1 MSTVAKS
8 ELKDALRM
16 SEQNR
21 QSHPISLANGR
32 FYLNPYTLKLQPLM
46 ADQGPFKELRPND
59 DSDILTA
66 TTNGLI
72 YIEEF
77 GSDFNKSQIDE
88 TLQNLTFLA
97 EERSENSIF
106 PGDSRLNLTIPERNA
121 SFVHQ
126 MAWKQSKSNN
136 GYSTGTLDCA
146 NNEHN
151 DVGDFDSIAAWF
163 KGPASLSILP
173 P

>member
-1 MSTVAKS
+1 M
-8 ELKDALRM
+8 
-16 SEQNR
+16 
-21 QSHPISLANGR
+21 
-32 FYLNPYTLKLQPLM
+32 
-46 ADQGPFKELRPND
+46 
-59 DSDILTA
+59 
-66 TTNGLI
+66 
-72 YIEEF
+72 
-77 GSDFNKSQIDE
+77 
-88 TLQNLTFLA
+88 
-97 EERSENSIF
+97 
-106 PGDSRLNLTIPERNA
+106 NLTIPERNA

-173 P
+173 LNCQGLKILSIEGCGASIKIDEIFDVENINLTVPLSLDIEKVSRRLSFHMEVATRSAARYTGRCARRFKTKIYVRQQYEGYID